1 MPRKTYAP
9 DEKERVL
16 ARCEQIGVQKTSEET
31 GISIQTLYAW
41 RNKAKPIKAPAA
53 APAAKQAPAAKEA
66 KEPAEELLRLRV
78 ENNAMKE
85 QIATLKKALRAFS
98 E

>member
-1 MPRKTYAP
+1 MPRKTYTPEERA
-9 DEKERVL
+9 RVL
-16 ARCEQIGVQKTSEET
+16 ARCEEIGVPKTCEET

-41 RNKAKPIKAPAA
+41 RNKAKPIKSPVAVPAKQAA
-53 APAAKQAPAAKEA
+53 APKETKA
-66 KEPAEELLRLRV
+66 PAEELLRLRV

-85 QIATLKKALRAFS
+85 QILTLKKALRAFS

>member
-1 MPRKTYAP
+1 MPRKTYTP

-16 ARCEQIGVQKTSEET
+16 GRCEEIGVQKTSEET

-53 APAAKQAPAAKEA
+53 ASAKQAPAAKEA